1 MSMDMVVERWG
12 LFEAELAGPAE
23 GDPFIDAKLSAVFRR
38 GDECVEVPGF
48 YDGEGRYRIRFMP
61 DRVGEWSFATRSGEP
76 TLDGIE
82 GGFSCVENR
91 PGNHGPVGPRD
102 RFHFKYADGTPYF
115 PFGTTCYAWIH
126 QSAELQELTL
136 RTLAASPFNKIRMC
150 VFPKH
155 YDYNHSEP
163 ELYPFTGSPE
173 AGFDVMRFN
182 PAFFR
187 HLEGRILDLQRLG
200 IECDLILFHPY
211 DRWGFS
217 DMGSEADESSLR
229 YLVSRLSAF
238 RNIWW
243 SMANEYDL
251 FLREDGSLKKDV
263 EEWDRLARVVQSQ
276 DPYGHLRSIHNCL
289 KLYDHAKDWVTHASI
304 QRLDHYKTA
313 ENAAEWRASYGKPVV
328 IDECAYEG
336 NINHGWGNITGQE
349 MTRRLWEGCV
359 RGGYVG
365 HGETYVHPRDILW
378 WSHGGELHG
387 SSPARIAFLRGIV
400 ESAPA
405 PLEPVPRPA
414 GYLFDPNW
422 DVAAG
427 SAGEGYSLYY
437 FGFCQ
442 PAFRIFD
449 LDPRKTYRV
458 EIIDTWE
465 MTIREAE
472 GSFSGKFRVEL
483 PGKPY
488 IAVRITR
495 AD

>member
-1 MSMDMVVERWG
+1 MGIVVERWG
-12 LFEAELAGPAE
+12 LFEAEFAGPAE
-23 GDPFIDAKLSAVFRR
+23 GNPFVEVWISAVFRH
-38 GDECVEVPGF
+38 GDERTEVSGF

-61 DRVGEWSFATRSGEP
+61 DRVGEWSFATRSDEP
-76 TLDGIE
+76 ALDGIE
-82 GGFSCVENR
+82 GGFSCAENR
-91 PGNHGPVGPRD
+91 AGNHGPVEVRD
-102 RFHFKYADGTPYF
+102 RFHFRYADGRPYF

-126 QSAELQELTL
+126 QPAELQELTL

-163 ELYPFTGSPE
+163 ELYPFPGSPGE
-173 AGFDVMRFN
+173 GFDVARFD
-182 PAFFR
+182 PAYFR
-187 HLEGRILDLQRLG
+187 HLEGRILDLQALG

-217 DMGSEADESSLR
+217 DLGSEADERYLR

-238 RNIWW
+238 RNLWW

-251 FLREDGSLKKDV
+251 FLRADGSLKKDAG
-263 EEWDRLARVVQSQ
+263 EWDRLAGIVRDQ

-289 KLYDHAKDWVTHASI
+289 RLYDHSKGWVTHASI

-313 ENAAEWRASYGKPVV
+313 ENAAEWRERYGKPVV

-336 NINHGWGNITGQE
+336 NINHGWGNIPGQE
-349 MTRRLWEGCV
+349 MTRRCWEGCV

-387 SSPARIAFLRGIV
+387 SSPERIAFLRSVIEG
-400 ESAPA
+400 APA
-405 PLEPVPRPA
+405 PLEPIPKPTLS
-414 GYLFDPNW
+414 LFDPNW
-422 DVAAG
+422 DLAAG
-427 SAGEGYSLYY
+427 RAGEGYFLYY

-449 LDPRKTYRV
+449 LDPERAYRV

-465 MTIREAE
+465 MTIRELP
-472 GSFSGKFRVEL
+472 GSRSGKVRVEL

-488 IAVRITR
+488 IAVRITLVE
-495 AD
+495 

>member
-1 MSMDMVVERWG
+1 MMNVSVEKWG
-12 LFEAELAGPAE
+12 LFEAEFPGPVEGNPFAE
-23 GDPFIDAKLSAVFRR
+23 ARLSAVFSD
-38 GDECVEVPGF
+38 GAASVEVPGF
-48 YDGEGRYRIRFMP
+48 YDGAGSYRIRFMP
-61 DRVGEWSFATRSGEP
+61 DRRGEWRFATKSGDAS
-76 TLDGIE
+76 LDGIE
-82 GGFSCVENR
+82 GAFSCIENKA
-91 PGNHGPVGPRD
+91 GNHGPVGLREE
-102 RFHFKYADGTPYF
+102 FHFRYADGKPYF

-126 QSAELQELTL
+126 QSRELQELTL
-136 RTLAASPFNKIRMC
+136 RTLAASPFNKLRMC

-155 YDYNHSEP
+155 YDYNHNEP
-163 ELYPFTGSPE
+163 ELYPFPGSPE
-173 AGFDVMRFN
+173 AGFDVTRFN

-187 HLEGRILDLQRLG
+187 HLERRILDLQGLG
-200 IECDLILFHPY
+200 VECDLILFHPY

-217 DMGSEADESSLR
+217 DLGPEADERYLR

-238 RNIWW
+238 RNVWW

-251 FLREDGSLKKDV
+251 FIREDGSVKKDAD
-263 EEWDRLARVVQSQ
+263 EWDRLGRLVQEQ
-276 DPYGHLRSIHNCL
+276 DPYGHPRSIHNCL
-289 KLYDHAKDWVTHASI
+289 KLYDHSKSWVTHSSI
-304 QRLDHYKTA
+304 QRIDHYKTA
-313 ENAAEWRASYGKPVV
+313 ENTAEWRDLYGKPVV

-336 NINHGWGNITGQE
+336 NINHGWGNIPGQE
-349 MTRRLWEGCV
+349 MTRRFWEGCA

-400 ESAPA
+400 ESAPG
-405 PLEPVPRPA
+405 PLEPVPKPA
-414 GYLFDPNW
+414 GSLFNPNW

-427 SAGEGYSLYY
+427 RAGEDYYLFY

-442 PAFRIFD
+442 PSFRVFD
-449 LDPRKTYRV
+449 LDPGKAYRV

-465 MTIREAE
+465 MTIRELE
-472 GSFSGKFRVEL
+472 GRFLGKFRVEM

-488 IAVRITR
+488 IAVRIAR